1 MSGSREIR
9 TKINSVKN
17 TQKITSAM
25 ELVAAS
31 KMRKARERMDNAR
44 PYAKHVLDIIHH
56 VANANMEYT
65 HPYFKSRT
73 IKRIGMIIVGT
84 DRGLCGGLNINLFKK
99 VLTVINH
106 QQKNNIEVDLCLIG
120 LKAESFFRRL
130 KGVNIVS
137 VANFQNYQSQD
148 ISVADVTGAVTV
160 MIKAFESNSIDQLFL
175 LSNKFINTIKQKPTQ
190 ERLLPI
196 SVSPKKDNEA
206 SNLVKNHWDYIYEPE
221 AKKVLDILL
230 IRYIESQAY
239 CAVVENLACEQA
251 ARMLAMKNATDNAG
265 DIINSLK
272 LQYNKA
278 RQAMITQEL
287 AEIVSGAAAV

>member
-1 MSGSREIR
+1 MLNWI
-9 TKINSVKN
+9 
-17 TQKITSAM
+17 
-25 ELVAAS
+25 
-31 KMRKARERMDNAR
+31 
-44 PYAKHVLDIIHH
+44 
-56 VANANMEYT
+56 
-65 HPYFKSRT
+65 KSR
-73 IKRIGMIIVGT
+73 K
-84 DRGLCGGLNINLFKK
+84 L
-99 VLTVINH
+99 
-106 QQKNNIEVDLCLIG
+106 
-120 LKAESFFRRL
+120 FRRL

-230 IRYIESQAY
+230 MRYIESQAY

-287 AEIVSGAAAV
+287 AEIVSVLQQFKF

>member
-120 LKAESFFRRL
+120 LKAESFL
-130 KGVNIVS
+130 
-137 VANFQNYQSQD
+137 
-148 ISVADVTGAVTV
+148 DV
-160 MIKAFESNSIDQLFL
+160 
-175 LSNKFINTIKQKPTQ
+175 
-190 ERLLPI
+190 
-196 SVSPKKDNEA
+196 
-206 SNLVKNHWDYIYEPE
+206 
-221 AKKVLDILL
+221 
-230 IRYIESQAY
+230 
-239 CAVVENLACEQA
+239 
-251 ARMLAMKNATDNAG
+251 
-265 DIINSLK
+265 
-272 LQYNKA
+272 
-278 RQAMITQEL
+278 
-287 AEIVSGAAAV
+287 